1 MRASHQASREARA
14 RKQLEVFH
22 SVHGR
27 LLTPSGLQTAYRFDV
42 HAQRWERIPDL
53 PQLRY
58 NGAMGILNGRLHYV
72 GGADETRGSVS
83 TGHWSINVTPPD
95 AIMTSEWLP
104 EAEVP
109 VAHSHASGIVAQ
121 HPASGEDALY
131 VFGGTKRDLAMIEDG
146 EGRTHCGKSIEVA
159 DHHVYAFQN
168 GQWLRQ
174 MDLPF
179 GYTHMERCTMP
190 FANRTMVLS
199 AGGQHHYG
207 WPVNTI
213 RAYDVGYDVE
223 HVVGWV
229 PNPKLTT
236 PGMSCAIQNNVMYA
250 TSQEGLTWKAELP
263 EYLYV
268 HREQTEDQ
276 AMADTHDE

>member
-1 MRASHQASREARA
+1 M
-14 RKQLEVFH
+14 L
-22 SVHGR
+22 
-27 LLTPSGLQTAYRFDV
+27 LQTSYRFDV
-42 HAQRWERIPDL
+42 QTQSWERIPDL
-53 PQLRY
+53 PALRY
-58 NGAMGILNGRLHYV
+58 NGAMGILEGRLHYV

-83 TGHWSINVTPPD
+83 TAHWSINITPPE
-95 AIMTSEWLP
+95 AIMTSEWVP
-104 EAEVP
+104 EADIP
-109 VAHSHASGIVAQ
+109 VAHSHASGIVAKD
-121 HPASGEDALY
+121 PATGEDALY
-131 VFGGTKRDLAMIEDG
+131 IFGGTKRDLAMLEDPNG
-146 EGRTHCGKSIEVA
+146 GTHCGKSIEVA
-159 DHHVYAFQN
+159 DHHVYAFRS
-168 GQWLRQ
+168 GEWRRLA
-174 MDLPF
+174 DLPF

-236 PGMSCAIQNNVMYA
+236 PGMSCAIRENTMYA

-268 HREQTEDQ
+268 HRDQPYEQS
-276 AMADTHDE
+276 MADSHNE